1 MFLVPQESTLNS
13 NTTLDPSV
21 CLGPQAGSKRLV
33 LSGCTEGQVE
43 DRVVTTVMVPSVEQT
58 ETRGSTPVGSDLRR
72 NKAPEVNRITHH
84 VLGFEE
90 AAFGCGC
97 LDLQTFKIPQK

>member
-1 MFLVPQESTLNS
+1 MTLE
-13 NTTLDPSV
+13 PSV
-21 CLGPQAGSKRLV
+21 CLGPQEGSRRLV

-58 ETRGSTPVGSDLRR
+58 ESTGSPPAGSDLRR
-72 NKAPEVNRITHH
+72 NTAPEVNRITHH

-97 LDLQTFKIPQK
+97 LDLQTLQIPQE